1 MTDPAPTSA
10 PSSDPDS
17 RPASGAVVLARWVDD
32 MVHREVS
39 EPFSLAEARLYVIP
53 TGQSQP
59 AFLLDS
65 DEHPYLLLERTNDH
79 VEFSAA
85 ALVVSGWCAPTDPS
99 DSTRWRPSEHPLRQ
113 RVRVT
118 VAIDDRGIAT
128 VMRRDGA
135 PNDPEVMDDRG
146 EGELPDALER
156 WWRGELV

>member
-1 MTDPAPTSA
+1 
-10 PSSDPDS
+10 
-17 RPASGAVVLARWVDD
+17 

-99 DSTRWRPSEHPLRQ
+99 DSTRWRLQ
-113 RVRVT
+113 RAP
-118 VAIDDRGIAT
+118 VAPTCSCHRGH
-128 VMRRDGA
+128 RRPRHRHGHA
-135 PNDPEVMDDRG
+135 S
-146 EGELPDALER
+146 
-156 WWRGELV
+156 

>member
-1 MTDPAPTSA
+1 MTDPIHASEPVTH
-10 PSSDPDS
+10 
-17 RPASGAVVLARWVDD
+17 PANGPAAGSVGMARWVDE
-32 MVHREVS
+32 MVHRELS
-39 EPFSLAEARLYVIP
+39 EPFALAEARLYVIP
-53 TGQSQP
+53 AGQSRR

-65 DEHPYLLLERTNDH
+65 DEHPYVLLERTNDH
-79 VEFSAA
+79 LSLSAA
-85 ALVVSGWCAPTDPS
+85 ALVVTGWCAPTDPS
-99 DSTRWRPSEHPLRQ
+99 DSTMWRPSEHPLRQ